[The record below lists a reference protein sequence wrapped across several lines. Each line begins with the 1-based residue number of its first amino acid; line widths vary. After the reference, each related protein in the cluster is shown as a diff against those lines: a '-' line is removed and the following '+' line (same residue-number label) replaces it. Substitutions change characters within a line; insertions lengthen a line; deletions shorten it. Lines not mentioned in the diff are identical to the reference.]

1 MNIDRE
7 MYAGMEFNLTIHVLA
22 HVRLQGEKIG
32 KVSYR
37 FPSAAVDMVLTV
49 GATRL
54 LRFSH
59 SFQMIAK

>member
-7 MYAGMEFNLTIHVLA
+7 MYAGMDFNLAIHVLA
-22 HVRLQGEKIG
+22 YIMLEGEKIG
-32 KVSYR
+32 KVSHR
-37 FPSAAVDMVLTV
+37 FPSVAVDMVLTV
-49 GATRL
+49 GAIRL